1 MFSKGILLSLGLS
14 LCSVIL
20 VYLYV
25 KNRITNIENKMD
37 ALIDVIRMNQQQ
49 QMQQA
54 HYGGQPSYD
63 KIVVSDNDSEEEE
76 SSDEEDDE
84 EEENIVLNDTV
95 ELSNENVIKEEVEK
109 QMLELTSNEDLKDME
124 EHILTPEND
133 GLDDMDDLEE
143 DLDKDVEE
151 EDYSKLGKVQLREL
165 CETKGFETKGKKKHE
180 LLELLK

>member
-49 QMQQA
+49 QMQQE

-143 DLDKDVEE
+143 DLDNNVEE